1 MNAQLPEQ
9 MFRVTIKDMLI
20 GESAYTVP
28 WSIQIDQYGRC
39 WIRGDYTFTHRKFG
53 TSQMPIKR
61 TSCGFEVQVS
71 HSQQYDQAYISP
83 QAQLQMSLLPVV
95 KINRPPIAPG
105 TDASP
110 IIASAGKPSKTGS

>member
-20 GESAYTVP
+20 GECAYTVP

-39 WIRGDYTFTHRKFG
+39 WIRGDYTFTRRKFG

-61 TSCGFEVQVS
+61 TTYGFEVQVS
-71 HSQQYDQAYISP
+71 QSQQYDQFYISP

-95 KINRPPIAPG
+95 KISWTLIAPE
-105 TDASP
+105 TDAGP
-110 IIASAGKPSKTGS
+110 IIASAGKPSKTG